1 VIEVKISK
9 DVRPGDKLDGPFLRP
24 AQFLAIAMIDHQTAG
39 QAIAITAIPAAGD
52 TAFTQP
58 VTFVVQISDLDT
70 FIEILRTAQRLLPN
84 FDGGSA

>member
-1 VIEVKISK
+1 MLEVKISK

-24 AQFLAIAMIDHQTAG
+24 AQFKAIAMVDHQTGG
-39 QAIAITAIPAAGD
+39 QAIAIEAIPAAGD
-52 TAFTQP
+52 TAFTKP
-58 VTFVVQISDLDT
+58 VIFVVQISDLDT